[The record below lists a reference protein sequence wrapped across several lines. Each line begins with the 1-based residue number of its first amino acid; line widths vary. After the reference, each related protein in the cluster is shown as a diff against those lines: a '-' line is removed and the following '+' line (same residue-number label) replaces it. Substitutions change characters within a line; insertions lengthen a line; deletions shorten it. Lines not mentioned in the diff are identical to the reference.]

1 MSKTI
6 QNRYNPDYISPPGE
20 TLQEILEEKGMTQ
33 DELAKR
39 IGKTKAIINEIIS
52 DKAAITPDIA
62 LQLEMVL
69 GIPASFWNNRDRQY
83 QEFLARQSRKRKLLS
98 SS

>member
-6 QNRYNPDYISPPGE
+6 KNRYNPDYISPPGE
-20 TLQEILEEKGMTQ
+20 TLQEILEEKGMAQ
-33 DELAKR
+33 DELAKQ
-39 IGKTKAIINEIIS
+39 IGKTKAIVNEIIN